1 MKKIALITDSTA
13 TIPESFRQE
22 FNITVL
28 PQVLV
33 WGDEMYRDGVDIQP
47 TEFYK
52 RLKHSSTN
60 PSTSQVTPAAF
71 REAYQRLTTEDYQIL
86 AILISS
92 RLSGTIDSAIQAK
105 ELVSEAQVEIFDS
118 FTSAMALGFQV
129 LTAGRAIQEGAE
141 LPEVLDLLAQIRD
154 NTGVVL
160 TPESL
165 EYLHRGGRIG
175 NASRFLGT
183 ALNIKPILSVIDG
196 RVEPVE
202 RVRTRKKAMQRLV
215 EIVGER
221 SSGKPVRIAA
231 QHANDIEGAKA
242 IQTMANDQLD
252 VIESILVDV
261 SPVLGTHV
269 GPGTIALSY
278 QIEG

>member
-1 MKKIALITDSTA
+1 MEKIALITDSTA
-13 TIPESFRQE
+13 TIPQKYCQE

-28 PQVLV
+28 PQVLI
-33 WGDEMYRDGVDIQP
+33 WGDELYEDGVDIQP
-47 TEFYK
+47 VEFYQ
-52 RLKHSSTN
+52 RLKNSSIN

-71 REAYQRLTTEDYQIL
+71 RSAYERLSSDGYQIL
-86 AILISS
+86 AVLISS

-105 ELVSEAQVEIFDS
+105 DMVPEAQVEIFDS

-129 LTAGRAIQEGAE
+129 VTAGRTIRQGAAM
-141 LPEVLDLLAQIRD
+141 PDVLDLLANIRP

-202 RVRTRKKAMQRLV
+202 RVRTRRKAMQRLV
-215 EIVGER
+215 EIVNER
-221 SSGKPVRIAA
+221 TAGKPVRIAA
-231 QHANDIEGAKA
+231 QHANDIDGARE
-242 IQTMANDQLD
+242 IQEIANNQLD
-252 VIESILVDV
+252 VIESLIEDV

-269 GPGTIALSY
+269 GPGTVAISY
-278 QIEG
+278 QMEK